1 MPKLSKTKLG
11 HYRRQLVEILQK
23 LGVKID
29 HLEDSV
35 LRADNDPAPDAADEF
50 SSDNY
55 HQELQLG
62 LIENE
67 EEILREI
74 QDAVERVDAGTFGV
88 CENCQKEIPARRLE
102 VLPYA
107 RHCVSCQREVET
119 NGDGDDD

>member
-1 MPKLSKTKLG
+1 MPKLTKAKLG
-11 HYRRQLVEILQK
+11 QYRRQLVEILQK
-23 LGVKID
+23 LGVKIE
-29 HLEDSV
+29 HMEDSV
-35 LRADNDPAPDAADEF
+35 LRADSDPSPDEADEF

-55 HQELQLG
+55 HQEFQLG

-67 EEILREI
+67 GEILREI

-88 CENCQKEIPARRLE
+88 CENCQKEIPSRRLE

-107 RHCVSCQREVET
+107 RHCVTCQLDIEE